1 MFCHHCFTIVLIG
14 FSFYIGHTPVGCLV
28 IILHNISDV
37 PLQLGKLVNY
47 KQWIGIRKARKA
59 PIAVSPAVFSN
70 TPDEALRRPYCGRSE
85 YTE

>member
-47 KQWIGIRKARKA
+47 KQVGQNQHSVHRTSASTCFR
-59 PIAVSPAVFSN
+59 
-70 TPDEALRRPYCGRSE
+70 
-85 YTE
+85 YT

>member
-47 KQWIGIRKARKA
+47 KQVMR
-59 PIAVSPAVFSN
+59 
-70 TPDEALRRPYCGRSE
+70 
-85 YTE
+85 